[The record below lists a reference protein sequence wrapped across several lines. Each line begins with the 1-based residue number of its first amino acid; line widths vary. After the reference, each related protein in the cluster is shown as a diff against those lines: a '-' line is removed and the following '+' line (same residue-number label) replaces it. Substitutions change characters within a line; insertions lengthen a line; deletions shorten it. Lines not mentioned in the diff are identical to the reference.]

1 MNALLIETATDICS
15 TACYLDGQVVGEVV
29 STERFQH
36 ASHLTTFIQ
45 QSLTAANLTAK
56 ELDYVV
62 LSDGPG
68 SYTSLRV
75 GAATAKGLCVALPG
89 LAFKDIATLKS
100 IAYGARSVAEKLN
113 VDHIVATIASRRDEV
128 YAQVFKDWKTPI
140 DEVRSEELTTES
152 FAELR
157 KNGSLLIVGSG
168 TEKVRSILG
177 ESDGIFYRPEVI
189 CRASNLVG
197 PFEEWLERSTAPA
210 NIAAY
215 EPTYLKPPFVTKSTK
230 KLL

>member
-1 MNALLIETATDICS
+1 
-15 TACYLDGQVVGEVV
+15 VV
-29 STERFQH
+29 STEKFMH

-45 QSLTAANLTAK
+45 ESLTQSGVNVK

-89 LAFKDIATLKS
+89 LAFKEIATLKS
-100 IAYGARSVAEKLN
+100 LAYGARSVVEELG
-113 VDHIVATIASRRDEV
+113 VTHTIATIASRRDEV
-128 YAQVFKDWKTPI
+128 YAQSFKHWEAPVDAL
-140 DEVRSEELTTES
+140 RSEILTPSS

-157 KNGSLLIVGSG
+157 EEGSLLIVGSG
-168 TEKVRSILG
+168 AEKVRSILG
-177 ESDGIFYRPEVI
+177 EADDLHYRPDLT
-189 CRASNLVG
+189 CCAANLVG
-197 PFEEWLERSTAPA
+197 PFQAWLATGADPV
-210 NIAAY
+210 NVAAY